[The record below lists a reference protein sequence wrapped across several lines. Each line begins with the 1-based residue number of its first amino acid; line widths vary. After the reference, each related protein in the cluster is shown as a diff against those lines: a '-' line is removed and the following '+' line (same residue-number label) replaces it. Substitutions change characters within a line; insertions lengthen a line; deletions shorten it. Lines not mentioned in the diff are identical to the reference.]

1 LSHKTPPDFS
11 KSEDTMARVTV
22 EDCLEFVK
30 NRFALVHV
38 AARRVRQLNM
48 GSQRLVPSKN
58 KDVVTS
64 LREIAA
70 EKVRVIPSSLP
81 KRID

>member
-1 LSHKTPPDFS
+1 
-11 KSEDTMARVTV
+11 MARVTV
-22 EDCLEFVK
+22 EDCLDHVP
-30 NRFALVHV
+30 NRFALVHL
-38 AARRVRQLNM
+38 AARRVRQLVK

-70 EKVRVIPSSLP
+70 LRVRVQKDTIPENIE
-81 KRID
+81 K